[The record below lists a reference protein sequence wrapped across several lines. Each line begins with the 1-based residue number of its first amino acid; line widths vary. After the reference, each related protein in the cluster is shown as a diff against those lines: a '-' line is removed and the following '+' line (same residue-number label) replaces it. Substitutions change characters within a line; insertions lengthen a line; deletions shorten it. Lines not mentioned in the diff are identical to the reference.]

1 MNHST
6 PSSSASPE
14 RPSSPRK
21 AYDPSTAPTWIREG
35 SKNSQ
40 QANTWGAHILIPTPF
55 VCTERGCSG
64 KGFKTKERLREHVKS
79 VHNPTEFVCDVKNCS
94 QAFKTEMLLQEHV
107 KKAHV
112 ERKHACP
119 YEADGCKKRFPY
131 RQNVAS
137 HVRAFHKGE
146 EGRGSRC
153 LRCDV
158 RSAGMLDH
166 ALGASSFCFAKAYAQ
181 SVAFRVVVDEIW
193 RIRPEAALTF

>member
-64 KGFKTKERLREHVKS
+64 KGFKTKERLREHLKS
-79 VHNPTEFVCDVKNCS
+79 VHNPTDFVCDVKNCS
-94 QAFKTEMLLQEHV
+94 QAFKTETLLQEHV

-112 ERKHACP
+112 ERKHGCP

-137 HVRAFHKGE
+137 HVKAFHKGGGGQGIE
-146 EGRGSRC
+146 T
-153 LRCDV
+153 
-158 RSAGMLDH
+158 LD
-166 ALGASSFCFAKAYAQ
+166 AYAQ
-181 SVAFRVVVDEIW
+181 SVVFRVVGDEIW